1 MYLGTG
7 TYHCV
12 VGVGYIHI
20 SDMFQES
27 KIETI
32 DGLKLKCSRYRMQ
45 CVVSN
50 TFLTAKQSIGF
61 TLHRFLSDKGRP
73 QASAAASRLVV
84 IYDD

>member
-1 MYLGTG
+1 
-7 TYHCV
+7 
-12 VGVGYIHI
+12 
-20 SDMFQES
+20 MFQES

-50 TFLTAKQSIGF
+50 TFLTAKQSLGF

-73 QASAAASRLVV
+73 QASAAAPDLFV
-84 IYDD
+84 YDMILNLYMI